1 MRGDPFSRLGARIWG
16 LLTSVNFAVLQIIVL
31 LIMAVIGMTIRQL
44 PGFAFR
50 SSSAYQDQMALIH
63 ARYDPALGS
72 TVVDVMERLQAF
84 RVFSSTWFTLS
95 LTLLLISIVACTLN
109 RTPRLWRQSRDVR
122 VVQPEPFFDPALP
135 DRAAMTGVAEPDVRA
150 VLRRH
155 HFRVRAA
162 EADGVQFLYG
172 DRHQYTKMATL
183 FTHLGLIL
191 FLLAA
196 AVTTRLGFEAPI
208 VVATGETS
216 TVQPIGTPGLLVVK
230 NLGFTAPLLPSGAFA
245 DFTTDLAVYRDG
257 QEIARKTIRVN
268 DPLSIAGFT
277 FHQNGFGPAPVLDI
291 RDSHGALLWSG
302 AVSMTDQ
309 VDGRPFASMGVPGR
323 DIGLEM
329 YLDKAAD
336 GTTVLLTIP
345 YRITG
350 TNPDGS
356 PAVTSL
362 FPMAVAPGETGRSP
376 DLDFSVSLTS
386 VDSYSLLI
394 AKQDP
399 GQGVVWLAFGSLI
412 LGLLITFY
420 LPRRRVWVRMAP
432 DGAVSIV
439 GRSDRYVDFERE
451 FGLLLDDLVARRQ
464 PVGDLGH
471 AAGSE
476 AGSEAGSG
484 AVSGAGVPA
493 GSG

>member
-1 MRGDPFSRLGARIWG
+1 MRGDPISRLGALIWG
-16 LLTSVNFAVLQIIVL
+16 LLTSVNFAVLQIIVAVL
-31 LIMAVIGMTIRQL
+31 FAVIGMTIRQL
-44 PGFAFR
+44 PGFAFGSA
-50 SSSAYQDQMALIH
+50 SSYQDQMAIIH
-63 ARYDPALGS
+63 DRYDPIFGS
-72 TVVDVMERLQAF
+72 SVVDVMERLQLF
-84 RVFSSTWFTLS
+84 QVFSSTWFTIS

-109 RTPRLWRQSRDVR
+109 RTPRLWHQTRDVR
-122 VVQPEPFFDPALP
+122 VVQPEPFFDPTLP

-155 HFRVRAA
+155 HFRVRTA
-162 EADGVQFLYG
+162 EADGVHFLYG

-183 FTHLGLIL
+183 LTHLGLIL

-196 AVTTRLGFEAPI
+196 AVTTRFGFEAPI

-230 NLGFTAPLLPSGAFA
+230 NLGFNAPLLPSGAFA

-257 QEIARKTIRVN
+257 QEIARKTVRVN
-268 DPLSIAGFT
+268 DPLSIDGFT

-323 DIGLEM
+323 DVGLEM
-329 YLDKAAD
+329 YLDKATD

-350 TNPDGS
+350 TNPDGT

-362 FPMAVAPGETGRSP
+362 YPMAVAPGETGRSP
-376 DLDFSVSLTS
+376 DLDFTIALTRI
-386 VDSYSLLI
+386 DSYSLLI

-420 LPRRRVWVRMAP
+420 LPRRRVWVRLAP
-432 DGAVSIV
+432 DGKVNIV

-451 FGLLLDDLVARRQ
+451 FGNLLDDLVARRQ
-464 PVGDLGH
+464 PAGDLAH
-471 AAGSE
+471 PAGT
-476 AGSEAGSG
+476 G